1 MRPASIFSDNMVL
14 LRDRETCIFGEGAMN
29 EQISV
34 CLTDLVHHTKEQV
47 ETCAADGRWQVKLSP
62 HAAGGTY
69 ELTIQGQ
76 DSNVTI
82 HNLTYGEVWLAAG
95 QSNMELELQNAQNG
109 DIELSEAHPEI
120 RYYNVVKTPVADES
134 LIEQE
139 SYRYWHI
146 CENGDFRDMSAVAYY
161 YAKTLAKELQVP
173 IGIVDC
179 YQGGTSISC
188 WLSKENL
195 FSVSQG
201 IPYHESYEEIIR
213 NQTEEEYDALLE
225 DYNNRLS
232 DYYQRVDKLKED
244 QPDITQEAINEQAGD
259 YPWPPPMGRKSL
271 YRPYGLYYTM
281 MQRILPYTIKGV
293 LYYQGE
299 EDTNKTDRYDVLLEK
314 LIGQYRTDFEDPEL
328 TFIDLQLP
336 MFIGKH
342 DVDDCAWGRTR
353 LAQEQAVKR
362 TGNAGLVVLIDLGE
376 YDNVH
381 PVDKKTPGERTAKYV
396 LEHVYGSQEAGT
408 AMELDHVE
416 AEETGIR
423 ISFRNTYGGIEVKD
437 NELLDIR
444 HAAVGNDDPNAPIG
458 FEGSEDEND
467 WFPLSAEIDGE
478 TIRIQTDNRK
488 ISYLRYGYFNY
499 GKVNVYNQ
507 AGIPLAPFYVPVD
520 K

>member
-1 MRPASIFSDNMVL
+1 M
-14 LRDRETCIFGEGAMN
+14 
-29 EQISV
+29 
-34 CLTDLVHHTKEQV
+34 
-47 ETCAADGRWQVKLSP
+47 
-62 HAAGGTY
+62 
-69 ELTIQGQ
+69 
-76 DSNVTI
+76 
-82 HNLTYGEVWLAAG
+82 
-95 QSNMELELQNAQNG
+95 
-109 DIELSEAHPEI
+109 
-120 RYYNVVKTPVADES
+120 
-134 LIEQE
+134 
-139 SYRYWHI
+139 
-146 CENGDFRDMSAVAYY
+146 
-161 YAKTLAKELQVP
+161 
-173 IGIVDC
+173 
-179 YQGGTSISC
+179 
-188 WLSKENL
+188 
-195 FSVSQG
+195 
-201 IPYHESYEEIIR
+201 
-213 NQTEEEYDALLE
+213 LE

-232 DYYQRVDKLKED
+232 DYYQRVDKLKAD

-416 AEETGIR
+416 AEDAIIR
-423 ISFRNTYGGIEVKD
+423 IFFRNTYGSIEVKD

-444 HAAVGNDDPNAPIG
+444 HAAVGNENPNAPIG

-488 ISYLRYGYFNY
+488 ISYMRYGYFNY

-507 AGIPLAPFYVPVD
+507 AGIPLAPFYFRVD

>member
-14 LRDRETCIFGEGAMN
+14 LRDRETCVFGEGSQD
-29 EQISV
+29 EEVSV
-34 CLTDLVHHTKEQV
+34 CLTDLIHNTKEQV
-47 ETCAADGRWQVKLSP
+47 VTKAVDGRWQVKLPS
-62 HAAGGTY
+62 HAAGGTF
-69 ELTIQGQ
+69 EMVIKGE
-76 DSNVTI
+76 DSEVTI

-109 DIELSEAHPEI
+109 NIELSESHPEI

-161 YAKTLAKELQVP
+161 YAKELAKKLQVP
-173 IGIVDC
+173 VGIVDC

-195 FSVSQG
+195 LSVPQG
-201 IPYHESYEEIIR
+201 IPYHESYEEVIR

-225 DYNNRLS
+225 DYNNRLA
-232 DYYQRVDKLKED
+232 DYNQRVDKLKAK

-271 YRPYGLYYTM
+271 FRPYGLYYTM
-281 MQRILPYTIKGV
+281 MQRILPYTVKGV

-299 EDTNKTDRYDVLLEK
+299 EDTNKTDRYDILLEK

-328 TFIDLQLP
+328 IFIDLQLP

-342 DVDDCAWGRTR
+342 DTDDCMWGRTR
-353 LAQEQAVKR
+353 LAQAEAVKR
-362 TGNAGLVVLIDLGE
+362 TEHTGLVVLLDLGE
-376 YDNVH
+376 FDNVH
-381 PVDKKTPGERTAKYV
+381 PVDKKTPGTRTAKYV
-396 LEHVYGSQEAGT
+396 LEHVYGCQEEGT
-408 AMELDHVE
+408 AMELKKSVS
-416 AEETGIR
+416 EESGIR
-423 ISFRNTYGGIEVKD
+423 ISFQNTYGGVLVKE
-437 NELLDIR
+437 NELLDIH
-444 HAAVGNDDPNAPIG
+444 HAADANKYADAPIG
-458 FEGSEDEND
+458 FEGSENGKD
-467 WFPLSAEIDGE
+467 WFPLPAEIDGE
-478 TIRIQTDNRK
+478 TICVRTDDRQIQ
-488 ISYLRYGYFNY
+488 YLRYGYFNY

-507 AGIPLAPFYVPVD
+507 AGIPLAPFCIQID
-520 K
+520 Q